1 MNPDVV
7 LIRNAILAR
16 IRRGIPDPDSA
27 MRLFNGFLE
36 GCPDLQIDLFAD
48 TILILNYSKK
58 PDSLNLFI
66 PTLQTLL
73 LDLLPGTHCI
83 ILKERYASQIERRNG
98 IVIFGVTPAEWI
110 LENGVKFAVDLTLN
124 QGSSFYLDTR
134 NLRLW
139 LISHAK
145 GWKVL
150 NTFAYTGSLGI
161 SNLAG
166 RASVV
171 IQTDRAKRFLE
182 IAEKSCELNQFPK
195 EKHKVQA
202 GDFYS
207 ITSSYRQKKDT
218 FDCLIVDPP
227 SFSTSAKGTVDLQ
240 TKYQRIL
247 NKVRPLVRDNGY
259 LIAINNSLFL
269 SGKDYLKMLEEISVD
284 GFVKLEE
291 TIPIP
296 EDITGYAN
304 TVKGFPPLDPA
315 PFNHST
321 KIAILRIKRK

>member
-1 MNPDVV
+1 MNRDVV

-27 MRLFNGFLE
+27 IRLFNGFLE
-36 GCPDLQIDLFAD
+36 GCPDLQIDFYAN
-48 TILILNYSKK
+48 TILILNYSKN
-58 PDSLNLFI
+58 PDSLDPFI

-73 LDLLPGTHCI
+73 LDLLPATSCI
-83 ILKERYASQIERRNG
+83 ILKERYASQIDQRNG

-110 LENGVKFAVDLTLN
+110 LENEVKFAIDLTLN
-124 QGSSFYLDTR
+124 QDSSFYLDTR

-139 LISHAK
+139 LLSHAK

-161 SNLAG
+161 ASLAG
-166 RASVV
+166 GASEV
-171 IQTDRAKRFLE
+171 IQIDRTKRFLE

-202 GDFYS
+202 SDFFS
-207 ITSSYRQKKDT
+207 ITSSYRHKKDA

-227 SFSTSAKGTVDLQ
+227 SFSTSPKGTVDLQ

-269 SGKDYLKMLEEISVD
+269 SGKDYLKVLKEISAD

-296 EDITGYAN
+296 EDIIGYTN
-304 TVKGFPPLDPA
+304 TVKGFPPADPV

-321 KIAILRIKRK
+321 KIAILKIKRK